1 MIMVLTTMYEM
12 GSYMDEMHAVARL
25 QRDMRFAIDTG
36 SGQTVTVNMLD
47 DMEPGV
53 IGVGSSPMELLLVAL
68 AGCTGISVLSI
79 LRKRKQDITGYELRV
94 EGIRASHHP
103 KVFTTITVEHVF
115 TGKMLDAIWI
125 ERAIALS
132 EERYCGVEA
141 MLGKTATITHT
152 YTIVD
157 GSGTNNEE

>member
-1 MIMVLTTMYEM
+1 
-12 GSYMDEMHAVARL
+12 MDEMHVIAHL
-25 QRDMRFAIDTG
+25 QEDMRFAIDTG
-36 SGQTVTVNMLD
+36 SGHTVTVNMLD
-47 DMEPGV
+47 DMAPGTT
-53 IGVGSSPMELLLVAL
+53 GVGNSPMELLLVAL

-94 EGIRASHHP
+94 HGTRASQHP

-115 TGKMLDAIWI
+115 TGKMLEGKWI

-141 MLGKTATITHT
+141 MLGKTATITHR
-152 YTIVD
+152 YEIIV
-157 GSGTNNEE
+157 GV